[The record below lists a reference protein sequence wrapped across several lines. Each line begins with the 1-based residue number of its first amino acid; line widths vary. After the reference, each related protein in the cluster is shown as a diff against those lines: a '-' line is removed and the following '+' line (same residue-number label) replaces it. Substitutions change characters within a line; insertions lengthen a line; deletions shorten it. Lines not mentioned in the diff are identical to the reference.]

1 MKMGA
6 NPERER
12 QTQNKNEWADRQQYN
27 SRKRI

>member
-12 QTQNKNEWADRQQYN
+12 QTQNENEWADRQQYN